1 MQMAHTNPRSTW
13 CFFTRPH
20 HRYRLVW
27 ILRCAEGGG
36 SILLVSMV
44 VVDANYRRRRLLDG
58 LALEFNF
65 WVTKRERRQECKGQ
79 LGTMRVNGK
88 MRNESNDKELAY
100 EIMFDVHFLDKERQ
114 RLLHFVSRS
123 DTIRTDYSLF
133 SLIDQLV
140 RQSRVSFSFSICSLL

>member
-1 MQMAHTNPRSTW
+1 
-13 CFFTRPH
+13 
-20 HRYRLVW
+20 
-27 ILRCAEGGG
+27 
-36 SILLVSMV
+36 
-44 VVDANYRRRRLLDG
+44 
-58 LALEFNF
+58 
-65 WVTKRERRQECKGQ
+65 
-79 LGTMRVNGK
+79 MRVNGK

-140 RQSRVSFSFSICSLL
+140 RQSRVPFSFSICSL

>member
-1 MQMAHTNPRSTW
+1 M
-13 CFFTRPH
+13 
-20 HRYRLVW
+20 
-27 ILRCAEGGG
+27 
-36 SILLVSMV
+36 
-44 VVDANYRRRRLLDG
+44 
-58 LALEFNF
+58 
-65 WVTKRERRQECKGQ
+65 
-79 LGTMRVNGK
+79 NGK

-114 RLLHFVSRS
+114 RLLHFASRS